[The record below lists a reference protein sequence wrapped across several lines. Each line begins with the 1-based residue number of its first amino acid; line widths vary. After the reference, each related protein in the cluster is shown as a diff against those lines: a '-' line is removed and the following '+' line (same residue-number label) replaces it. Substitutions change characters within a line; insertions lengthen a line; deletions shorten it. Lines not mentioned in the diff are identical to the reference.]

1 MFRMFCKMFPRL
13 LVSIASA
20 MLTKQARGTF
30 RKHVTKPSE
39 QVAAPDCRK
48 KTQNFV
54 PSATDTPFGQV
65 PILEYEGT
73 VITQSI
79 AIARFL
85 AKKADLYGK
94 DDVTQAH
101 ADMIVDYV
109 TDFNNSE

>member
-1 MFRMFCKMFPRL
+1 MLFPPL
-13 LVSIASA
+13 
-20 MLTKQARGTF
+20 
-30 RKHVTKPSE
+30 
-39 QVAAPDCRK
+39 
-48 KTQNFV
+48 
-54 PSATDTPFGQV
+54 TDTPFGQV

-109 TDFNNSE
+109 TDFNNSEGSAFIFPAKRSIDT